1 MSQFIDKALVI
12 LKGKNYINKV
22 KEIGLI
28 NKDNYQKMIHII
40 NSFISVQNEGYQTDI
55 EEMSMI
61 AAVFT
66 ETFYHMNTF
75 RVDVLTDIRFY
86 SENLLRILLF
96 LYDDSVNQ
104 LTYFMECS
112 DALKS
117 IDVDSIYKEMS
128 ENITEETK
136 IVMLKGKLF
145 YSLMTTILENNNSI
159 EFI

>member
-22 KEIGLI
+22 KEMGLI
-28 NKDNYQKMIHII
+28 SRDNYQKMLNII
-40 NSFISVQNEGYQTDI
+40 NSFISVKNEGYQSDI

-61 AAVFT
+61 TAVFT

-75 RVDVLTDIRFY
+75 KVDVLTDIRFY

-96 LYDDSVNQ
+96 LYDDSINE
-104 LTYFMECS
+104 LNYFMECS
-112 DALKS
+112 DGLKS

-136 IVMLKGKLF
+136 VVMLKGKLF